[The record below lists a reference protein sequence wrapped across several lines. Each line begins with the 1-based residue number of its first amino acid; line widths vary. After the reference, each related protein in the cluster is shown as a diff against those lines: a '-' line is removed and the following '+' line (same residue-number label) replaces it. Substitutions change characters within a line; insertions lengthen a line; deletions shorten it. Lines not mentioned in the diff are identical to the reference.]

1 MNGFDTFV
9 FEVIRIYGPVSAKD
23 IVHLLWR
30 ASVGVGPDLTRV
42 SRALRRLKTRPDVIY
57 YGHDT
62 WGALP

>member
-9 FEVIRIYGPVSAKD
+9 FEVIRIYGPVSVKD
-23 IVHLLWR
+23 IMHLLWR
-30 ASVGVGPDLTRV
+30 ASVDVGPARTRV
-42 SRALRRLKTRPDVIY
+42 SRSLRRLKTRPDVIC